1 MSWIVATLVFF
12 GHMAA
17 GHIAERLRR
26 REAVWTFLSLWAVA
40 GVWAFFQAARLTGA
54 ESASHAQLLGL
65 VVVPAI
71 LGLIAGAGL
80 KMLRRQLRDYH

>member
-17 GHIAERLRR
+17 GHIAERRRR
-26 REAVWTFLSLWAVA
+26 REAVWTFLSLWVAA

-65 VVVPAI
+65 VVMPAI
-71 LGLIAGAGL
+71 FGLLAGAGMKFL
-80 KMLRRQLRDYH
+80 HRQMRDH